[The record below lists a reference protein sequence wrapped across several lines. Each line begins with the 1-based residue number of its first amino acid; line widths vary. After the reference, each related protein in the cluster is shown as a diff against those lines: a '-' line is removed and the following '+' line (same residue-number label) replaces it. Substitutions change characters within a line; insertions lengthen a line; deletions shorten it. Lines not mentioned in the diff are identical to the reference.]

1 MIQRPRSE
9 WLFEI
14 DQKWINQN
22 LKNKFNCE
30 KKEKNEQ
37 SLHETNQIEVKI
49 DLQV

>member
-1 MIQRPRSE
+1 MIQRP
-9 WLFEI
+9 
-14 DQKWINQN
+14 DQYDYFKSTKWINQN